1 MSLLCNQKE
10 RTRREDSLCLDLFTT
25 RKIKLAVN
33 RIGEGRS
40 NTLCKPKAGK
50 LKESDVKLAVTVHL
64 DELAERKSL
73 ADDTLLF
80 WSDEVV
86 NGHEHEE
93 GSQSTARAV
102 HVRCVRN
109 PIKGDWNTLS
119 RKGGQKRFRKEQCSR
134 RKQT

>member
-25 RKIKLAVN
+25 REIKLAVN
-33 RIGEGRS
+33 WIREGRS

-50 LKESDVKLAVTVHL
+50 LKESDVKLAVT
-64 DELAERKSL
+64 
-73 ADDTLLF
+73 
-80 WSDEVV
+80 DEVV
-86 NGHEHEE
+86 HGHEHEE